1 MATIYEL
8 TVTNLRRHL
17 EDRELASTGKKAE
30 LVQRLKNALQ
40 EEGLDP
46 ETYIFED
53 AVLSSISKVS
63 GDIASLENK
72 VSGDIS
78 KVSGDIASLENKVSN
93 EISSANI
100 SKVTSEM
107 SALDDRVSSLKNQ
120 VAADMLAFEEKI
132 WKEMEKKL
140 EETGTAERGN
150 NPITAETKED
160 ETKCKLEIRPKFEG
174 SGGSVHVKVP
184 TFDGKSSWNNYMK
197 QFESAARANGWSEKE
212 KAVNLTIALR
222 GDALDVLQTIAVE
235 ETDDFEQLKK
245 RLNMR
250 YGHEHLEHVYQSQL
264 KNRRQKKDEALQEYE
279 VDIARL
285 VRYAYPTAPEDMMEK
300 LAVQTFIDGLR
311 DHEMQRTLRLARH
324 KTLVDVLSAALEY
337 ESATQASGG
346 YSKVRT
352 VKEEGDED
360 KLDQLVN
367 MMKSMTYKKTKTIK
381 SRNSPSGKPERVG
394 FRGAASTRN
403 FSKDPLILI
412 ASLTCREDSVYV
424 DGEINGKK
432 HTLLVDTG
440 ATRTIIRPTII
451 NSRKKL
457 LPTRLRLRT
466 AIGENANIHGEIQVQ
481 LGIGAEKFVNTVIVA
496 DIEEDIIL
504 GMDVMNMH
512 GFQLDFKNKV
522 IKVGNEE
529 VFLHPHNDNT
539 VQAAI
544 NEDTVVPAR
553 SETIIVARL
562 QGIVDEGTPVMM
574 EPWNHDDEIVRENST
589 SWQKENRSDD
599 DLLV

>member
-30 LVQRLKNALQ
+30 LVQRLKNALL

-63 GDIASLENK
+63 GDVAK
-72 VSGDIS
+72 VSGDVAKVS
-78 KVSGDIASLENKVSN
+78 GDVAKVSGDIASLENKVSGDIASLESKVSN
-93 EISSANI
+93 EISSLESKVSANISSEI

-107 SALDDRVSSLKNQ
+107 SALDDRISSLKNQ
-120 VAADMLAFEEKI
+120 VAADKLAFEEKI
-132 WKEMEKKL
+132 KEMERKM

-150 NPITAETKED
+150 NPITVEIKED

-367 MMKSMTYKKTKTIK
+367 MMKSMTYKKTKTI
-381 SRNSPSGKPERVG
+381 RCWN
-394 FRGAASTRN
+394 
-403 FSKDPLILI
+403 
-412 ASLTCREDSVYV
+412 C
-424 DGEINGKK
+424 GEIGHVRSSCK
-432 HTLLVDTG
+432 HPSVFELLL
-440 ATRTIIRPTII
+440 IRLKD
-451 NSRKKL
+451 S
-457 LPTRLRLRT
+457 
-466 AIGENANIHGEIQVQ
+466 
-481 LGIGAEKFVNTVIVA
+481 
-496 DIEEDIIL
+496 
-504 GMDVMNMH
+504 
-512 GFQLDFKNKV
+512 
-522 IKVGNEE
+522 
-529 VFLHPHNDNT
+529 
-539 VQAAI
+539 
-544 NEDTVVPAR
+544 
-553 SETIIVARL
+553 L
-562 QGIVDEGTPVMM
+562 Q
-574 EPWNHDDEIVRENST
+574 
-589 SWQKENRSDD
+589 K
-599 DLLV
+599 